1 MEIYMLAILIYAV
14 NITLGYLFDKYLR
27 IPWMLTSVLL
37 GMTLSSFG
45 LFSDVIRSADFQ
57 FLSKMGLLFFL
68 FTIGIEI
75 EMEQFR
81 KLGRYIAVGE
91 TLLTLTEGLLLAVF
105 LYFAYPE
112 FVSNSFI
119 VALFCGIAFGTVGE
133 VVLLAILKEFELVK
147 TRFGQLALGI
157 GVADDIFEVLA
168 LSIIVILPAITF
180 VGFSQSAAWSD
191 LLTTILVL
199 SGLVFFT
206 FLLSKIG
213 KYTQR
218 SLEKVKGDSFV
229 IPFLIFMVLFSFV
242 SFGLTGAEG
251 MEVVAAIFSGIAINQ
266 FLPEKFVEQ
275 YKKLIYFVANIFLGP
290 FFFVSLGGKMS
301 LSSLLSYPLLS
312 FIIIA
317 ISLFSRIS
325 ASYFLFNKLLGKRQ
339 SIIMGI
345 GLTTKFSTSVVSEYI
360 LLTTGL
366 IAAPLYTAIMAAYI
380 ILKPIIIVVF
390 SRGLASIRG
399 EVKK

>member
-1 MEIYMLAILIYAV
+1 MLAILIYAV

-119 VALFCGIAFGTVGE
+119 VALLCGIAFGTVGE

>member
-1 MEIYMLAILIYAV
+1 MLAILIYV
-14 NITLGYLFDKYLR
+14 VSITAGYLIDKYLR
-27 IPWMLTSVLL
+27 IPWMLTAVLF

-45 LFSDVIRSADFQ
+45 LFSDVIQSADFQ

-68 FTIGIEI
+68 FTIGVEI

-81 KLGRYIAVGE
+81 KLGRYIAVGQ
-91 TLLTLTEGLLLAVF
+91 TLLTLTEGLLLAMF
-105 LYFAYPE
+105 FYFAFPE

-119 VALFCGIAFGTVGE
+119 VALVCGIAFGTVGE
-133 VVLLAILKEFELVK
+133 VVLLAILEEFGLVK

-180 VGFSQSAAWSD
+180 VGVSQSAAWSD
-191 LLTTILVL
+191 LLTTVLVL
-199 SGLVFFT
+199 SGLVFIT
-206 FLLSKIG
+206 FLLSKTS
-213 KYTQR
+213 KYTRR
-218 SLEKVKGDSFV
+218 SLEKVKGDSFA

-242 SFGLTGAEG
+242 SFGLAGAEG
-251 MEVVAAIFSGIAINQ
+251 MEVVAAIFAGIAIKQ
-266 FLPEKFVEQ
+266 VLPEKFVEQ
-275 YKKLIYFVANIFLGP
+275 YKKPIYFVANIFLGP

-301 LSSLLSYPLLS
+301 LSSLQSYPLLS

-325 ASYFLFNKLLGKRQ
+325 VSYFLFNKLLGKRQ
-339 SIIMGI
+339 SIIMGV
-345 GLTTKFSTSVVSEYI
+345 GLDTKFSTSVVSEYI
-360 LLTTGL
+360 LLTTDL

-390 SRGLASIRG
+390 SRGLASIKG
-399 EVKK
+399 EVK

>member
-1 MEIYMLAILIYAV
+1 MLAILIYAV
-14 NITLGYLFDKYLR
+14 SITAGYLVDKYLR
-27 IPWMLTSVLL
+27 IPWMLTAVLF

-45 LFSDVIRSADFQ
+45 LFSDVIQSADFQ

-68 FTIGIEI
+68 FTIGVEI

-81 KLGRYIAVGE
+81 KLGRYIAVGQ
-91 TLLTLTEGLLLAVF
+91 TLLTLTEGLLLAIF
-105 LYFAYPE
+105 FYFAFPE

-119 VALFCGIAFGTVGE
+119 VALVCGIAFGTVGE
-133 VVLLAILKEFELVK
+133 VVLLAILEEFGLVK

-180 VGFSQSAAWSD
+180 VGVSQSAAWSD
-191 LLTTILVL
+191 LLTTVLVL
-199 SGLVFFT
+199 SGLVFIT
-206 FLLSKIG
+206 FLLSKTS
-213 KYTQR
+213 KYTRR
-218 SLEKVKGDSFV
+218 SLEKVKGDSFA

-251 MEVVAAIFSGIAINQ
+251 MEVVAAIFAGIAIKQ
-266 FLPEKFVEQ
+266 VLPEKFVEQ
-275 YKKLIYFVANIFLGP
+275 YKKPIYFVANIFLGP

-301 LSSLLSYPLLS
+301 LSSLQSYPLLS

-325 ASYFLFNKLLGKRQ
+325 VSYFLFNKLLGKRQ
-339 SIIMGI
+339 SIIMGV
-345 GLTTKFSTSVVSEYI
+345 GLDTKFSTSVVSEYI

-390 SRGLASIRG
+390 SRGLASIKG
-399 EVKK
+399 EVK

>member
-1 MEIYMLAILIYAV
+1 M
-14 NITLGYLFDKYLR
+14 ITA
-27 IPWMLTSVLL
+27 VLL

-45 LFSDVIRSADFQ
+45 LFSDVIRSTEFQ
-57 FLSKMGLLFFL
+57 VLSKMGLLFFL

-75 EMEQFR
+75 EVEQLR
-81 KLGRYIAVGE
+81 KLGHYITVGFV
-91 TLLTLTEGLLLAVF
+91 LLTLTEGLLLAIF
-105 LYFAYPE
+105 FYFAYPE

-119 VALFCGIAFGTVGE
+119 VALVCGIAFGTIGE
-133 VVLLAILKEFELVK
+133 VVLLAILEEFELVK

-168 LSIIVILPAITF
+168 LSTIVILPTITS
-180 VGFSQSAAWSD
+180 VGVSQSTVWSD
-191 LLTTILVL
+191 LLTTILIL
-199 SGLVFFT
+199 SGLVFIT

-213 KYTQR
+213 KYAQR
-218 SLEKVKGDSFV
+218 SLEKVEGDSFI

-251 MEVVAAIFSGIAINQ
+251 MEVVAAIFSGIAIKQ
-266 FLPEKFVEQ
+266 VLPEKFVER
-275 YKKLIYFVANIFLGP
+275 YKKLIYFVTNIFLGP

-301 LSSLLSYPLLS
+301 LSSLQSYPLLS
-312 FIIIA
+312 LTIIA

-360 LLTTGL
+360 LLTVGL
-366 IAAPLYTAIMAAYI
+366 IAAPLYTALMAAYI

-399 EVKK
+399 EIK

>member
-1 MEIYMLAILIYAV
+1 MEIYLLAILIYAV
-14 NITLGYLFDKYLR
+14 SITAGYLINKYLR
-27 IPWMLTSVLL
+27 IPWMLTAVLF

-45 LFSDVIRSADFQ
+45 LFGDVMKSEDFQ
-57 FLSKMGLLFFL
+57 LLSKMGLLFFL

-81 KLGRYIAVGE
+81 KLGRYIAVGDV
-91 TLLTLTEGLLLAVF
+91 LLTLTEGSLLALF
-105 LYFAYPE
+105 FYFAFPE

-119 VALFCGIAFGTVGE
+119 VALVCGIAFGTVGE
-133 VVLLAILKEFELVK
+133 VVLLAILEEFGLVK

-157 GVADDIFEVLA
+157 GVFDDIFEVLA

-180 VGFSQSAAWSD
+180 GGSQNVAWED
-191 LLTTILVL
+191 LLTTMLVL
-199 SGLVFFT
+199 SGLLVAT
-206 FLLSKIG
+206 FLLSKTG
-213 KYTQR
+213 KYTR
-218 SLEKVKGDSFV
+218 RGLEKVKSDSFV
-229 IPFLIFMVLFSFV
+229 IPFIIFMMIFSFV
-242 SFGLTGAEG
+242 YFGLTGAEG
-251 MEVVAAIFSGIAINQ
+251 MEIVAAIFAGIAVKQ
-266 FLPEKFVEQ
+266 VLPEKFVEQ
-275 YKKLIYFVANIFLGP
+275 YKKPIYFVANIFLGP

-301 LSSLLSYPLLS
+301 LSSLSSYPLLA

-325 ASYFLFNKLLGKRQ
+325 VSYLLFNKLLGKRQ
-339 SIIMGI
+339 SLIMGV
-345 GLTTKFSTSVVSEYI
+345 GLDTKFSKSVVSEYL

-390 SRGLASIRG
+390 SRSLASIKG
-399 EVKK
+399 EVQ

>member
-1 MEIYMLAILIYAV
+1 MLAILIYV
-14 NITLGYLFDKYLR
+14 VSITAGYLIDKYLR
-27 IPWMLTSVLL
+27 IPWMLTAVLF

-45 LFSDVIRSADFQ
+45 LFSDVIQSADFQ

-68 FTIGIEI
+68 FTIGVEI

-81 KLGRYIAVGE
+81 KLGRYIAVGQ
-91 TLLTLTEGLLLAVF
+91 TLLTLTEGLLLAIF
-105 LYFAYPE
+105 FYFAFPE

-119 VALFCGIAFGTVGE
+119 VALVCGIAFGTVGE
-133 VVLLAILKEFELVK
+133 VVLLAILEEFGLVK

-180 VGFSQSAAWSD
+180 VGVSQSAAWSD

-199 SGLVFFT
+199 SGLVFIT
-206 FLLSKIG
+206 FLLSKTG
-213 KYTQR
+213 KYTRR
-218 SLEKVKGDSFV
+218 SLEKVKGDSFA

-242 SFGLTGAEG
+242 SFGLAGAEG
-251 MEVVAAIFSGIAINQ
+251 MEVVAAIFAGIAIKQ
-266 FLPEKFVEQ
+266 VLPEKFVEQ
-275 YKKLIYFVANIFLGP
+275 YKKPIYFVANIFLGP

-301 LSSLLSYPLLS
+301 LSSLQSYPLLS

-325 ASYFLFNKLLGKRQ
+325 VSYFLFNKLLGKRQ
-339 SIIMGI
+339 SIIMGV
-345 GLTTKFSTSVVSEYI
+345 GLDTKFSTSVVSEYI

-399 EVKK
+399 EVK

>member
-14 NITLGYLFDKYLR
+14 NITVGYLFDRYLR

-57 FLSKMGLLFFL
+57 FLSKMGLLLFL

-81 KLGRYIAVGE
+81 KLGRYIAVGF
-91 TLLTLTEGLLLAVF
+91 TLLTLTEGLLLAIF
-105 LYFAYPE
+105 FYLAYPE

-119 VALFCGIAFGTVGE
+119 VAFVCGIAFGTIGE

-157 GVADDIFEVLA
+157 GIADDIFEVLA
-168 LSIIVILPAITF
+168 LSVIVILPAITF
-180 VGFSQSAAWSD
+180 VGFPQSAAWSD

-199 SGLVFFT
+199 SGLVLVT

-213 KYTQR
+213 KYTRR

-266 FLPEKFVEQ
+266 FLPGKFVEQ
-275 YKKLIYFVANIFLGP
+275 YKKLIYFVTNIFLGP

-301 LSSLLSYPLLS
+301 LSSLQSYPLLS
-312 FIIIA
+312 FMIIA

-339 SIIMGI
+339 SIIMGV

-366 IAAPLYTAIMAAYI
+366 IATPLYTAIMAAYI
-380 ILKPIIIVVF
+380 ILKPIIIVAF
-390 SRGLASIRG
+390 SRGLASIRSG
-399 EVKK
+399 VK

>member
-1 MEIYMLAILIYAV
+1 MEIYMLAILIYV
-14 NITLGYLFDKYLR
+14 VSITAGYLIDKYLR
-27 IPWMLTSVLL
+27 IPWMLTAVLF

-45 LFSDVIRSADFQ
+45 LFSDVIQSADFQ

-68 FTIGIEI
+68 FTIGVEI

-81 KLGRYIAVGE
+81 KLGRYIAVGQ
-91 TLLTLTEGLLLAVF
+91 TLLTLTEGLLLAIF
-105 LYFAYPE
+105 FYFAFPE

-119 VALFCGIAFGTVGE
+119 VALVCGIAFGTVGE
-133 VVLLAILKEFELVK
+133 VVLLAILEEFGLVK

-180 VGFSQSAAWSD
+180 VGVSQSAAWSD
-191 LLTTILVL
+191 LLTTVLVL
-199 SGLVFFT
+199 SGLVFIT
-206 FLLSKIG
+206 FLLSKTS
-213 KYTQR
+213 KYTRR
-218 SLEKVKGDSFV
+218 SLEKVKGDSFA

-242 SFGLTGAEG
+242 SFGLAGAEG
-251 MEVVAAIFSGIAINQ
+251 MEVVAAIFAGIAIKQ
-266 FLPEKFVEQ
+266 VLPEKFVEQ
-275 YKKLIYFVANIFLGP
+275 YKKPIYFVANIFLGP

-301 LSSLLSYPLLS
+301 LSSLQSYPLLS

-325 ASYFLFNKLLGKRQ
+325 VSYFLFNKLLGKRQ
-339 SIIMGI
+339 SIIMGV
-345 GLTTKFSTSVVSEYI
+345 GLDTKFSTSVVSEYI

-390 SRGLASIRG
+390 SRGLASIKG
-399 EVKK
+399 EVK

>member
-14 NITLGYLFDKYLR
+14 SITAGYLVDKYLR
-27 IPWMLTSVLL
+27 IPWMLTAVLF

-45 LFSDVIRSADFQ
+45 LFSDVIQSADFQ

-81 KLGRYIAVGE
+81 KLGRYIAVGQ
-91 TLLTLTEGLLLAVF
+91 TLLTLTEGLLLAIF
-105 LYFAYPE
+105 FYFAFPE

-119 VALFCGIAFGTVGE
+119 VALVCGIAFGTVGE
-133 VVLLAILKEFELVK
+133 VVLLAILEEFGLVK

-180 VGFSQSAAWSD
+180 VGVSQSAAWSD
-191 LLTTILVL
+191 LLTTVLVL
-199 SGLVFFT
+199 SGLVFIT
-206 FLLSKIG
+206 FLLSKTS
-213 KYTQR
+213 KYTRR
-218 SLEKVKGDSFV
+218 SLEKVKGDSFA

-251 MEVVAAIFSGIAINQ
+251 MEVVAAIFAGIAIKQ
-266 FLPEKFVEQ
+266 VLPEKFVEQ
-275 YKKLIYFVANIFLGP
+275 YKKPIYFVANIFLGP

-301 LSSLLSYPLLS
+301 LSSLQSYPLLS

-325 ASYFLFNKLLGKRQ
+325 VSYFLFNKLLGKRQ
-339 SIIMGI
+339 SIIMGV
-345 GLTTKFSTSVVSEYI
+345 GLDTKFSTSVVSEYI

-390 SRGLASIRG
+390 SRGLASIKG
-399 EVKK
+399 EVK

>member
-1 MEIYMLAILIYAV
+1 MLAILIYAV
-14 NITLGYLFDKYLR
+14 SITAGYLVDKYLR
-27 IPWMLTSVLL
+27 IPWMLTAVLF

-45 LFSDVIRSADFQ
+45 LFSDVIQSADFQ

-68 FTIGIEI
+68 FTIGVEI

-81 KLGRYIAVGE
+81 KLGRYIAVGQ
-91 TLLTLTEGLLLAVF
+91 TLLTLTEGLLLAIF
-105 LYFAYPE
+105 FYFAFPE

-119 VALFCGIAFGTVGE
+119 VALVCGIAFGTVGE
-133 VVLLAILKEFELVK
+133 VVLLAILEEFGLVK

-180 VGFSQSAAWSD
+180 VGVSQSAAWSD

-199 SGLVFFT
+199 SGLVFIT
-206 FLLSKIG
+206 FLLSKTG
-213 KYTQR
+213 KYTRR
-218 SLEKVKGDSFV
+218 SLEKVKGDSFA

-251 MEVVAAIFSGIAINQ
+251 MEIVAAIFSGIAIKQ
-266 FLPEKFVEQ
+266 VLPEKFVEQ
-275 YKKLIYFVANIFLGP
+275 YKKPIYFVANIFLGP

-301 LSSLLSYPLLS
+301 LSSLQSYPLLS

-325 ASYFLFNKLLGKRQ
+325 VSYFLFNKLLGKRQ
-339 SIIMGI
+339 SIIMGV
-345 GLTTKFSTSVVSEYI
+345 GLDTKFSTSVVSEYI

-390 SRGLASIRG
+390 SRGLASIKG
-399 EVKK
+399 EVK

>member
-14 NITLGYLFDKYLR
+14 SITAGYLIDKYLR
-27 IPWMLTSVLL
+27 IPWMLTAVLF

-45 LFSDVIRSADFQ
+45 LFSDVIQSADFQ

-81 KLGRYIAVGE
+81 KLGHYIAVGQ
-91 TLLTLTEGLLLAVF
+91 TLLTLTEGLLLAIF
-105 LYFAYPE
+105 FYFAFPE

-119 VALFCGIAFGTVGE
+119 VALVCGIAFGTVGE
-133 VVLLAILKEFELVK
+133 VVLLAILEEFGLVK

-157 GVADDIFEVLA
+157 GIADDIFEVLA

-180 VGFSQSAAWSD
+180 VGVSQSAAWSD

-199 SGLVFFT
+199 SGLVFIT
-206 FLLSKIG
+206 FLLSKTG
-213 KYTQR
+213 KYTRR
-218 SLEKVKGDSFV
+218 SLEKVKGDSFA

-251 MEVVAAIFSGIAINQ
+251 MEVVAAIFSGIAIKQ
-266 FLPEKFVEQ
+266 VLPEKFVEQ
-275 YKKLIYFVANIFLGP
+275 YKKPIYFIANIFLGP

-301 LSSLLSYPLLS
+301 LSSLQSYPLLS

-325 ASYFLFNKLLGKRQ
+325 VSYFLFNKLLGKRQ
-339 SIIMGI
+339 SIIMGV
-345 GLTTKFSTSVVSEYI
+345 GLDTKFSTSVISEYL
-360 LLTTGL
+360 LLTAGL
-366 IAAPLYTAIMAAYI
+366 IATPLYTAIMAAYI

-390 SRGLASIRG
+390 SRGLASIKG
-399 EVKK
+399 EVK

>member
-1 MEIYMLAILIYAV
+1 MEIYLLAILIYAV
-14 NITLGYLFDKYLR
+14 SITAGYLIDKYLR
-27 IPWMLTSVLL
+27 IPWMLTAVLC

-45 LFSDVIRSADFQ
+45 LFGDVMKSEDFQ

-81 KLGRYIAVGE
+81 KLGRYIAVGQA
-91 TLLTLTEGLLLAVF
+91 LLTLTEGSLLALF
-105 LYFAYPE
+105 FYFAFPS

-119 VALFCGIAFGTVGE
+119 VALVCGIAFGTVGE
-133 VVLLAILKEFELVK
+133 VVLLAILEEFGLVK

-157 GVADDIFEVLA
+157 GVFDDIFEVLA

-180 VGFSQSAAWSD
+180 GGSQNAAWGD
-191 LLTTILVL
+191 LLTTMLVL
-199 SGLVFFT
+199 SGLLLVT
-206 FLLSKIG
+206 FLLSQAG
-213 KYTQR
+213 KYTR
-218 SLEKVKGDSFV
+218 RYLEKVKGDSFV
-229 IPFLIFMVLFSFV
+229 IPFIIFMVIFSFV

-251 MEVVAAIFSGIAINQ
+251 MEVVAAIFAGIAVKQ
-266 FLPEKFVEQ
+266 VLPEKFVEQ
-275 YKKLIYFVANIFLGP
+275 YKKPIYFVANIFLGP

-301 LSSLLSYPLLS
+301 LSSLSSYPLLA

-325 ASYFLFNKLLGKRQ
+325 VSYFLFNKLLGKRQ
-339 SIIMGI
+339 SIIMGV
-345 GLTTKFSTSVVSEYI
+345 GLDTKFSTSVVSEYI
-360 LLTTGL
+360 LLTAGL
-366 IAAPLYTAIMAAYI
+366 IAAPLYTAIMASYI

-390 SRGLASIRG
+390 SRGLASIKDK
-399 EVKK
+399 VQ

>member
-119 VALFCGIAFGTVGE
+119 VALLCGIAFGTVGE

>member
-14 NITLGYLFDKYLR
+14 NITVGYLLDKYLR
-27 IPWMLTSVLL
+27 IPWMITAVLL

-45 LFSDVIRSADFQ
+45 LFSDVIRSTEFQ
-57 FLSKMGLLFFL
+57 VLSKMGLLFFL

-75 EMEQFR
+75 EVEQLR
-81 KLGRYIAVGE
+81 KLGHYITVGFV
-91 TLLTLTEGLLLAVF
+91 LLTLTEGLLLAMF
-105 LYFAYPE
+105 FYFAYPE

-119 VALFCGIAFGTVGE
+119 VALVCGIAFGTIGE
-133 VVLLAILKEFELVK
+133 VVLLAILEEFELVK

-168 LSIIVILPAITF
+168 LSTIVILPTITS
-180 VGFSQSAAWSD
+180 VGVSQSTVWSD
-191 LLTTILVL
+191 LLTTILIL
-199 SGLVFFT
+199 SGLVFIT

-213 KYTQR
+213 KYAQR
-218 SLEKVKGDSFV
+218 SLEKVEGDSFI

-251 MEVVAAIFSGIAINQ
+251 MEVVAAIFSGIAIKQ
-266 FLPEKFVEQ
+266 VLPEKFVER
-275 YKKLIYFVANIFLGP
+275 YKKLIYFVTNIFLGP

-301 LSSLLSYPLLS
+301 LSSLQSYPLLS
-312 FIIIA
+312 LIIIA

-360 LLTTGL
+360 LLTMGL
-366 IAAPLYTAIMAAYI
+366 IAAPLYTALMAAYI

-390 SRGLASIRG
+390 SRGLASIGG
-399 EVKK
+399 EIK

>member
-14 NITLGYLFDKYLR
+14 IITAGYLIDKYLR
-27 IPWMLTSVLL
+27 IPWMLTAVLF
-37 GMTLSSFG
+37 GMILSSFG

-57 FLSKMGLLFFL
+57 FLSKMGLLLFL

-81 KLGRYIAVGE
+81 KLGRYIAFGF
-91 TLLTLTEGLLLAVF
+91 TLLTLTEGLLLAIF
-105 LYFAYPE
+105 FYFAYPE

-119 VALFCGIAFGTVGE
+119 VALVCGIAFGTIGE
-133 VVLLAILKEFELVK
+133 VVLLAILEEFGLVK
-147 TRFGQLALGI
+147 SEFGQLMLGI

-180 VGFSQSAAWSD
+180 VGISPSAAWGD
-191 LLTTILVL
+191 LLTTVLVL
-199 SGLVFFT
+199 SGLVFIT

-213 KYTQR
+213 KYTR
-218 SLEKVKGDSFV
+218 HSLEKIKGDSFA

-266 FLPEKFVEQ
+266 FLPEKFVGQ
-275 YKKLIYFVANIFLGP
+275 YKKPIYFVANIFLGP

-301 LSSLLSYPLLS
+301 LSSLQSYPLLS

-339 SIIMGI
+339 SIIMGV
-345 GLTTKFSTSVVSEYI
+345 GLDTKFSTSVVSEYI

-390 SRGLASIRG
+390 SRGLASIKG
-399 EVKK
+399 EVK

>member
-14 NITLGYLFDKYLR
+14 SITAGYLIDKYLR
-27 IPWMLTSVLL
+27 IPWMLTAVLF

-45 LFSDVIRSADFQ
+45 LFSDVIQSADFQ

-75 EMEQFR
+75 EMEQLR
-81 KLGRYIAVGE
+81 KLGRYIAVGQ
-91 TLLTLTEGLLLAVF
+91 TLLTLTEGSLLAIF
-105 LYFAYPE
+105 FYFAFPE

-119 VALFCGIAFGTVGE
+119 VALVCGIAFGTVGE
-133 VVLLAILKEFELVK
+133 VVLLAILEEFGLVK

-168 LSIIVILPAITF
+168 LSTIVILPAITF
-180 VGFSQSAAWSD
+180 VGVSQSAAWSD

-199 SGLVFFT
+199 SGLVFIT
-206 FLLSKIG
+206 FLLSKTG
-213 KYTQR
+213 KYTRR
-218 SLEKVKGDSFV
+218 SLEKVKGDSFA

-251 MEVVAAIFSGIAINQ
+251 MEIVAAIFSGIAIKQ
-266 FLPEKFVEQ
+266 VLPEKFVEQ
-275 YKKLIYFVANIFLGP
+275 YKKPIYFVANIFLGP

-301 LSSLLSYPLLS
+301 LSSLQSYPLLS

-325 ASYFLFNKLLGKRQ
+325 ISYFLFNKLLGKRQ
-339 SIIMGI
+339 SIIMGV
-345 GLTTKFSTSVVSEYI
+345 GLDTKFSTSVVSEYI

-390 SRGLASIRG
+390 SRGLASIKD
-399 EVKK
+399 EVK

>member
-14 NITLGYLFDKYLR
+14 NITVGYLFDRYLR

-57 FLSKMGLLFFL
+57 FLSKMGLLLFL

-81 KLGRYIAVGE
+81 KLGRYIAVGF
-91 TLLTLTEGLLLAVF
+91 TLLTLTEGLLLAIF
-105 LYFAYPE
+105 FYLAYPE
-112 FVSNSFI
+112 FVSSSFI
-119 VALFCGIAFGTVGE
+119 VAFVCGIAFGTIGE

-168 LSIIVILPAITF
+168 LSVIVILPAITF
-180 VGFSQSAAWSD
+180 VGFPQSAALSD

-199 SGLVFFT
+199 SGLVFIT

-213 KYTQR
+213 KYTRR

-266 FLPEKFVEQ
+266 FLPGKIVEQ
-275 YKKLIYFVANIFLGP
+275 YKKLIYFVTNIFLGP

-301 LSSLLSYPLLS
+301 LSSLQSYPLLS
-312 FIIIA
+312 FMIIA

-339 SIIMGI
+339 SIIMGV

-366 IAAPLYTAIMAAYI
+366 IATPLYTAIMAAYI
-380 ILKPIIIVVF
+380 ILKPIIIVAF
-390 SRGLASIRG
+390 SRGLASIRSG
-399 EVKK
+399 VK

>member
-14 NITLGYLFDKYLR
+14 SITAGYLVDKYLR
-27 IPWMLTSVLL
+27 IPWMLTAVLF

-45 LFSDVIRSADFQ
+45 LFSDVIQSADFQ

-68 FTIGIEI
+68 FTIGVEI

-81 KLGRYIAVGE
+81 KLGRYIAVGQ
-91 TLLTLTEGLLLAVF
+91 TLLTLTEGLLLAIF
-105 LYFAYPE
+105 FYFAFPE

-119 VALFCGIAFGTVGE
+119 VALVCGIAFGTVGE
-133 VVLLAILKEFELVK
+133 VVLLAILEEFGLVK

-180 VGFSQSAAWSD
+180 VGVSQSAAWSD

-199 SGLVFFT
+199 SGLVFIT
-206 FLLSKIG
+206 FLLSKTG
-213 KYTQR
+213 KYTRR
-218 SLEKVKGDSFV
+218 SLEKVKGDSFA

-251 MEVVAAIFSGIAINQ
+251 MEIVAAIFSGIAIKQ
-266 FLPEKFVEQ
+266 VLPEKFVEQ
-275 YKKLIYFVANIFLGP
+275 YKKPIYFVANIFLGP

-301 LSSLLSYPLLS
+301 LSSLQSYPLLS

-325 ASYFLFNKLLGKRQ
+325 VSYFLFNKLLGKRQ
-339 SIIMGI
+339 SIIMGV
-345 GLTTKFSTSVVSEYI
+345 GLDTKFSTSVVSEYI

-399 EVKK
+399 EVK

>member
-1 MEIYMLAILIYAV
+1 MLAILIYAV
-14 NITLGYLFDKYLR
+14 SITAGYLIDKYLR
-27 IPWMLTSVLL
+27 IPWMLTAVLF
-37 GMTLSSFG
+37 GMTISSFG
-45 LFSDVIRSADFQ
+45 LFSDVIQSADFQ

-75 EMEQFR
+75 EMKQFR
-81 KLGRYIAVGE
+81 KLGRYIAVGQ
-91 TLLTLTEGLLLAVF
+91 TLLTLTEGLLLAIF
-105 LYFAYPE
+105 FYFAFPE

-119 VALFCGIAFGTVGE
+119 VALVCGIAFGTVGE
-133 VVLLAILKEFELVK
+133 VVLLAILEEFGLVK

-180 VGFSQSAAWSD
+180 VGVSQSAALSD

-199 SGLVFFT
+199 SGLVFIT

-213 KYTQR
+213 KYTR
-218 SLEKVKGDSFV
+218 CSLEKVKGDSFA
-229 IPFLIFMVLFSFV
+229 IPFLILMVLFSFV

-251 MEVVAAIFSGIAINQ
+251 MEIVAAIFSGIAIKQ
-266 FLPEKFVEQ
+266 VLPEKFVEQ
-275 YKKLIYFVANIFLGP
+275 YKKPIYFVANIFLGP

-301 LSSLLSYPLLS
+301 LGSLQSYPLLS

-325 ASYFLFNKLLGKRQ
+325 VSYFLFNKLLGKRQ
-339 SIIMGI
+339 SIIMGV
-345 GLTTKFSTSVVSEYI
+345 GLDTKFSTSVVSEYI

-390 SRGLASIRG
+390 SRGLASIKG
-399 EVKK
+399 EVK